1 MSHQH
6 IVELITVHKQFDT
19 THPPAIDDLSLR
31 VYRGEVLALLGPS
44 GCGKTTTLRL
54 IAGFER
60 PDHGL
65 VMINNQVVAGPKRW
79 IPPEKRGLGVVFQE
93 YALFPHYT
101 VAQNV
106 AFGLHKSSRRERTT
120 RVSEV
125 LELVGL
131 GDMKKRY
138 PHELSGGQQQR
149 VALARALA
157 PKPVVVLLDE
167 PFSNLDADLRVQM
180 RGEVKRILKE
190 ANSTA
195 IVVTHDQQEALAV
208 GDRVAIMNRGHLEQ
222 VDTPQRAFHIPAT
235 RFVADFLGLAD
246 FIAGTTTKQG
256 LKTEIG
262 FIQQPTPGKIGR
274 QIEVMIRPHD
284 VMLYPERSGR
294 GQIIRHEFHGA
305 ENLYAV
311 QLPSGQIVQS
321 TQSHTV
327 SLPIGTRVRVK
338 CEAGHPLT
346 CFQGQHAVICPQE
359 CDLPGLTS
367 PRSLVPQRVRV

>member
-1 MSHQH
+1 MSHEH
-6 IVELITVHKQFDT
+6 IVEVIGVGKQFDSAAS
-19 THPPAIDDLSLR
+19 PAIDDLSLR

-60 PDHGL
+60 PDSGF
-65 VMINNQVVAGPKRW
+65 VMINNQVVAAPNRW

-101 VAQNV
+101 VERNI
-106 AFGLHKSSRRERTT
+106 AFGLHHMT
-120 RVSEV
+120 RQQRKKRVDEV
-125 LELVGL
+125 LELVDL
-131 GDMKKRY
+131 SDYKMRY

-180 RGEVKRILKE
+180 RSEVKRILQE

-222 VDTPQRAFHIPAT
+222 VDTPEMIFHLPAT

-246 FIAGTTTKQG
+246 FIRGVTSHQG
-256 LKTEIG
+256 VQTEIG
-262 FIQQPTPGKIGR
+262 LIQQPTPGELGR
-274 QIEVMIRPHD
+274 EIEIMIRPHD
-284 VMLYPERSGR
+284 VMLHRTAY
-294 GQIIRHEFHGA
+294 GQGEVIRHEFHGA
-305 ENLYAV
+305 ENLYV
-311 QLPSGQIVQS
+311 VRLPSGQLIQS
-321 TQSHTV
+321 TQDHTV
-327 SLPIGTRVRVK
+327 SFPIGSRVDVK
-338 CEAGHPLT
+338 CEPGHTLS
-346 CFQGQHAVICPQE
+346 CFEGEHAILCPQD
-359 CDLPGLTS
+359 CDLPGLS
-367 PRSLVPQRVRV
+367 RPRSWVPVRR